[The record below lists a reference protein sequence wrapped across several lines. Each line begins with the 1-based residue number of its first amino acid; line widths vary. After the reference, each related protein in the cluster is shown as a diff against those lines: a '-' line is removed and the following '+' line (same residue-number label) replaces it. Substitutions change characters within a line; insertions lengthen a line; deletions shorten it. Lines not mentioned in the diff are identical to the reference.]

1 MMQAGDIVR
10 FRNSGLLNHDFPYEY
25 VEIPWKVG
33 LLVEYHTWEKIA
45 TILHDGEVLRVA
57 ARNVQLHTRG
67 AHESG

>member
-1 MMQAGDIVR
+1 MQAGDIVR
-10 FRNSGLLNHDFPYEY
+10 FRRSGLLMHDFPEEAQ
-25 VEIPWKVG
+25 VPWKIG

-57 ARNVQLHTRG
+57 ARDVQLHTRG